1 MKVTLAY
8 IPEEQ
13 KEAAAVL
20 AALRPLLAWEKIR
33 KTDTHPPFL
42 HLYLT
47 TKKPGT
53 SCKSNKNA

>member
-1 MKVTLAY
+1 MKVTLSY

-20 AALRPLLAWEKIR
+20 TALRPLLSWEKIH

-42 HLYLT
+42 HQDFSP
-47 TKKPGT
+47 KKPG
-53 SCKSNKNA
+53 KPRKNKKKA

>member
-20 AALRPLLAWEKIR
+20 AALRPLLKWERVHKSDR
-33 KTDTHPPFL
+33 HPPFL
-42 HLYLT
+42 HIYLT
-47 TKKPGT
+47 TRKPGK
-53 SCKSNKNA
+53 SCDSKEKA

>member
-1 MKVTLAY
+1 MKVTLSY

-20 AALRPLLAWEKIR
+20 AALRPLLSWEKIH

-47 TKKPGT
+47 TKKPGK